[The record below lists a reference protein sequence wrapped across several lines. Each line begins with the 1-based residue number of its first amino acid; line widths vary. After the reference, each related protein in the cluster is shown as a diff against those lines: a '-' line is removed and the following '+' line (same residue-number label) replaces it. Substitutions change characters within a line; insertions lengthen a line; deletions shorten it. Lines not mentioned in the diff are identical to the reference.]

1 MKVKQAHWNELFEQI
16 LNRISPRPKESPETK
31 PPEWTDFPAYLLEK
45 AKDEPLT
52 DEVVSRFGE
61 DFQNSRDVK

>member
-1 MKVKQAHWNELFEQI
+1 MIKQL
-16 LNRISPRPKESPETK
+16 LNRFRKDAQETR